1 MKKGEI
7 EMNFPTIIIILMLL
21 ITIFYQDRTI
31 RQQEALVFV
40 AEIIL
45 ENLGIT
51 VEKIEKEDDNDE

>member
-7 EMNFPTIIIILMLL
+7 EMNFPTIIIITMLL

-51 VEKIEKEDDNDE
+51 VEKIEEEDDNDE

>member
-1 MKKGEI
+1 
-7 EMNFPTIIIILMLL
+7 MNFPTIIIILMLL
-21 ITIFYQDRTI
+21 IVIFYQDRTI

-51 VEKIEKEDDNDE
+51 VEKIEEEDDNNE

>member
-51 VEKIEKEDDNDE
+51 VEKIEEEDDNDE